1 MTPAR
6 DQVGRV
12 MEKAIM
18 DRRLFVSLSAA
29 LAATAVF
36 ERSAG
41 ADTVPG
47 SEDERLHALLDTFL
61 DEILNEQPQSATQWG
76 LDSGARAAL
85 RSRLDDYSSQ
95 APTRW
100 LASSRSRL
108 ERLRRIDRAR
118 LSAHALVDRDV
129 VQWWLDKVVAGTRRF
144 PFGEVTVVTC
154 SPYVFSQLSG
164 PYQSV
169 PDFLDSQHPVR
180 TVDDAEAYMARLAA
194 FPAALDATTEA
205 LRADAAHGILAPDF
219 TLDTG
224 IGEVAQLRAGPAAD
238 HGLVTSLSRRAAK
251 AGLAGG
257 WGARPPRVV
266 AATRYRAPARPHSAA
281 AGLRRR
287 AQDQTGAWEMSDGAG
302 HQAAG
307 VAPHTT

>member
-1 MTPAR
+1 MPCCSRTSGPPPHVIRATWASRPPICRRWSRCCLRWPRPVASAPGLRNFSPNPRPKTRISSAWKCLACAPATIPTR
-6 DQVGRV
+6 RPSWACACRWTLKPPNSCPNAGRISR
-12 MEKAIM
+12 AGI
-18 DRRLFVSLSAA
+18 RCTWWRAWA
-29 LAATAVF
+29 H
-36 ERSAG
+36 G

-76 LDSGARAAL
+76 LDSGARVAL

-100 LASSRSRL
+100 LASSGSRL

-118 LSAHALVDRDV
+118 LSANARVDRDV

-180 TVDDAEAYMARLAA
+180 TVDDAA
-194 FPAALDATTEA
+194 
-205 LRADAAHGILAPDF
+205 
-219 TLDTG
+219 
-224 IGEVAQLRAGPAAD
+224 
-238 HGLVTSLSRRAAK
+238 
-251 AGLAGG
+251 
-257 WGARPPRVV
+257 
-266 AATRYRAPARPHSAA
+266 
-281 AGLRRR
+281 
-287 AQDQTGAWEMSDGAG
+287 
-302 HQAAG
+302 
-307 VAPHTT
+307 